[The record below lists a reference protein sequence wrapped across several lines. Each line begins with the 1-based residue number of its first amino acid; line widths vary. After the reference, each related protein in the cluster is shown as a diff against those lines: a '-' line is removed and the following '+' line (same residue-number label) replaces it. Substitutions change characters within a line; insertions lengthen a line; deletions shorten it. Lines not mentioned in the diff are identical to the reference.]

1 MIGGKNIPTD
11 EKLYNS
17 IKKKVKAKFQKTS
30 RWPSAY
36 GSGFLV
42 KEYKKTFKEK
52 YGNKNPYKTQK
63 KSRKKSKST
72 KKSNKKSH
80 KSVKKSRKSN
90 KNNLTRW
97 FNEKW
102 VNVCKKKSGK
112 YVPCGRKKGSMKK
125 YPYCRPLHRINSGT
139 PMTVGDIKKKY
150 GSKKLKEMCKRKNS
164 KRDKKSMK
172 NVKKTIKK
180 SKIKKSK
187 IKKSK
192 KSKSKSRKW
201 SKKYK
206 KSINCKNPKGFS
218 QKQHCKYGR
227 KRSSK

>member
-17 IKKKVKAKFQKTS
+17 IKKKIKAKFQKTS

-42 KEYKKTFKEK
+42 KEYKKVFKEK
-52 YGNKNPYKTQK
+52 YGNKSPYKTQK
-63 KSRKKSKST
+63 KSRKST
-72 KKSNKKSH
+72 KKSRKST
-80 KSVKKSRKSN
+80 KKSN

-139 PMTVGDIKKKY
+139 PMTVGEIKKKY

-164 KRDKKSMK
+164 KRDKKSMTY
-172 NVKKTIKK
+172 VKKTIKK
-180 SKIKKSK
+180 SKNKKSK
-187 IKKSK
+187 TKSK
-192 KSKSKSRKW
+192 KW

-206 KSINCKNPKGFS
+206 KSINCKKPKGFS

-227 KRSSK
+227 KKSRK

>member
-42 KEYKKTFKEK
+42 KEYKKAFKEK
-52 YGNKNPYKTQK
+52 YGNKSPYKIQK
-63 KSRKKSKST
+63 KSSKKSKKSKKINKST
-72 KKSNKKSH
+72 KKSR
-80 KSVKKSRKSN
+80 KSVKKSN

-112 YVPCGRKKGSMKK
+112 YVPCGRKKSSMKK

-139 PMTVGDIKKKY
+139 PMTVGEIKKKY

-164 KRDKKSMK
+164 KRDKKSMTY
-172 NVKKTIKK
+172 VKKTIKK
-180 SKIKKSK
+180 SKNNKSK
-187 IKKSK
+187 TKSK
-192 KSKSKSRKW
+192 KW

-206 KSINCKNPKGFS
+206 KSINCKKPKGFS
-218 QKQHCKYGR
+218 QKQYCKYGR
-227 KRSSK
+227 KKSRK

>member
-11 EKLYNS
+11 EKLYSS

-42 KEYKKTFKEK
+42 KEYKKAFKEK
-52 YGNKNPYKTQK
+52 YGNKSPYKIEKNTN
-63 KSRKKSKST
+63 KKSKST
-72 KKSNKKSH
+72 KKLRKSRKSTKKSR
-80 KSVKKSRKSN
+80 KSVKKSN

-112 YVPCGRKKGSMKK
+112 YVPCGRKKSSMKK

-139 PMTVGDIKKKY
+139 PMTVGEIKKKY

-164 KRDKKSMK
+164 KRDKKSMTY
-172 NVKKTIKK
+172 VKKTIKK
-180 SKIKKSK
+180 SKNN
-187 IKKSK
+187 KSK
-192 KSKSKSRKW
+192 KKSRKW

-206 KSINCKNPKGFS
+206 KSINCKKPKGFS

-227 KRSSK
+227 KKSRK

>member
-11 EKLYNS
+11 EKLYSS
-17 IKKKVKAKFQKTS
+17 IKKKVKAKFQKNS

-42 KEYKKTFKEK
+42 KEYKKAFKEK
-52 YGNKNPYKTQK
+52 YGNKSPYKIEKNTNK
-63 KSRKKSKST
+63 KSKKSKKINKST
-72 KKSNKKSH
+72 KKSR
-80 KSVKKSRKSN
+80 KSVKKSN

-112 YVPCGRKKGSMKK
+112 YVPCGRKKSSMKK

-139 PMTVGDIKKKY
+139 PMTVGEIKKKY

-164 KRDKKSMK
+164 KRDKKSMTY
-172 NVKKTIKK
+172 VKKTIKK
-180 SKIKKSK
+180 SKNNKTKK
-187 IKKSK
+187 
-192 KSKSKSRKW
+192 KSRKW

-227 KRSSK
+227 KKSRK

>member
-42 KEYKKTFKEK
+42 KEYKKVFKEK
-52 YGNKNPYKTQK
+52 YGNKSPYKIEKNTN
-63 KSRKKSKST
+63 KKSKKS
-72 KKSNKKSH
+72 KKIR
-80 KSVKKSRKSN
+80 KSVKKSNKSLKKSN

-112 YVPCGRKKGSMKK
+112 YVPCGRKKSSMKK

-139 PMTVGDIKKKY
+139 PMTVGEIKKKY

-164 KRDKKSMK
+164 KRDKKSMTY
-172 NVKKTIKK
+172 VKKTIKK
-180 SKIKKSK
+180 SKNNKSKKKSK
-187 IKKSK
+187 
-192 KSKSKSRKW
+192 KW

-206 KSINCKNPKGFS
+206 KSINCKKPKGFS
-218 QKQHCKYGR
+218 QKQYCKYGR
-227 KRSSK
+227 KKSRK